1 MNTFESMLDDVYAQ
15 LGEKQKTKLQIP
27 HPILEIV
34 STNTQW
40 KNVKDFL
47 KKIKRNPDQ
56 FIEYLK
62 LEFDNVNWK
71 TSSKSDGI
79 IIIGKIKKDKIMKV
93 MQQYMNKYVI
103 CSSCKSNNSKLLY
116 DNNIKKYKFICKG
129 CLCEY
134 YI

>member
-27 HPILEIV
+27 QPILEVV

-40 KNVKDFL
+40 KNVKEFL

-103 CSSCKSNNSKLLY
+103 CSSCKSNNSKLSY
-116 DNNIKKYKFICKG
+116 DNNIKKYKFICKD